1 MLFDA
6 KKIRAKVAATLAGT
20 LLLAGSAF
28 SAGFYGNQSD
38 IKWKTAD
45 TKHFQFI
52 YPQEYTEHASALSA
66 YAEAVY
72 DSVVDRYKKDLPGR
86 VNAVL
91 NNALYSNGSAVP
103 SENAVN
109 LWLTNWD
116 FKVRSSH
123 GWLADV
129 ITHEFSH
136 LVSIENGS
144 KVKPSIYGVQLSY
157 TDYYNER
164 ITSDFA
170 TFLPFTLQPLW
181 FAEGTAQFESARMG
195 FDAWDTHR
203 DMLLRVAALNDT
215 LLPLEYMHD
224 FSDNSLF
231 AELGPYT
238 QGFSL
243 VLYIS
248 RHYGEDAVP
257 KIWTELSKPYRVT
270 LDGALKKILG
280 ISEKELYEAWKKE
293 ITEAYK
299 AQKDSLGPLVEGT
312 KITADAFWQDFPVV
326 AGKHLYGV
334 SNFGGPWFDGA
345 VFKMPLKETKDSA
358 EVKDSTANKIPASA
372 GMTKEGASAGMTKE
386 NEKVDGVEIGM
397 ISIEEEE
404 GDSTIDI
411 NDYAK
416 SGFRAKKPWFDKGID
431 VYDAPEKGPIL
442 AYVTFQ
448 NRDKDGHAHFDI
460 AVSDTNKN
468 KLNLTHLVDAV
479 YPAFSPKGNEVAF
492 VRREPYSTRF
502 VLSKVPFTAD
512 FSEYTAEDPIDIYV
526 PDAKFRYYNIY
537 SPKYS
542 PDGKRIAFSFFD
554 DVHRG
559 IAVIDADGKNMKVVS
574 TEGYDERDVNWID
587 DSKIVFASNR
597 NGIFNLIE
605 KNIDTGNER
614 PLTNVVGGAFT
625 PVLAGDTL
633 YFTQYDKDGFSLY
646 KLQYT
651 PVAMINDT
659 TMNIVEDEERMSAN
673 TVIRWACV
681 NDSLE
686 KIIRDSIASFRFQS
700 DSSCIRLPV
709 HTMPEDIV
717 TDSIWRC
724 TDSTS
729 YIIDSVAYAR
739 IQGDTTCTK
748 IPMPTKGDSVI
759 RFYDTTY
766 TITQKPAPSEIV
778 LKGSPLPRIEKHI
791 ELESREFA
799 GTERDYKP
807 IPTVPLFIPMLSFN
821 ENAPDLTVFG
831 EGQLKAKI
839 GLAAI
844 IADPLKKNTV
854 QVGLLLEIGN
864 GIDYINSGGI
874 NPKQEKE
881 FFVAWENRSTPIDFG
896 LSYSYANYTSR
907 DTVRYEDVRAHD
919 GDSLG
924 ISNYAVPMQA
934 LVATAGYSPFKSI
947 DTLQIAAGYDW
958 ADFNLYEDNF
968 AWTYQKRFS
977 AMALFGIYG
986 DSEGEDGTGISGQG
1000 DGAVISYQYSNSDL
1014 YRPGT
1019 FAESFVVTESGKIKP
1034 KYRNFNI
1041 HEFGLSLYGSI
1052 QSPLTGARLAAGA
1065 KLGGIF
1071 NWDTDAKDSTGAKVD
1086 TLDSYYY
1093 STVFLEGYPYL
1104 RSSESYTRAGTK
1116 TAMAEL
1122 HYLFPVYDDWRK
1134 GFWIFET
1141 RAFYIDAFAQIG
1153 AAWNSKWFD
1162 TDKFTDH
1169 DFWDRS
1175 AGLSFRWS
1183 NKIFY
1188 SIPLDITLTFARA
1201 LSRIGDDEGREGSWK
1216 PTTIDVPLLPDA
1228 IAPTRIK
1235 FTLGMGF
1242 INSWQ

>member
-1 MLFDA
+1 MFFDA
-6 KKIRAKVAATLAGT
+6 KKFLCCATALLAVAANA
-20 LLLAGSAF
+20 
-28 SAGFYGNQSD
+28 AGFYGNQSD
-38 IKWKTAD
+38 IKWKTAG
-45 TKHFQFI
+45 TTHFQFI
-52 YPQEYTEHASALSA
+52 YPQEYTEHASRLSS

-72 DSVVDRYKKDLPGR
+72 DSVVGRYKKDLPGR

-103 SENAVN
+103 SENALN

-123 GWLADV
+123 GWIADV

-144 KVKPSIYGVQLSY
+144 KLLPNIYGLQIGY

-164 ITSDFA
+164 ITSDF
-170 TFLPFTLQPLW
+170 TSFVPFTLQPLW

-195 FDAWDTHR
+195 FDAWDSHR

-224 FSDNSLF
+224 FADNSLF

-248 RHYGEDAVP
+248 KHYGEDAVP
-257 KIWTELSKPYRVT
+257 KIWTELSNPYRVT

-280 ISEKELYEAWKKE
+280 IGEKELYEAWKKE

-299 AQKDSLGPLVEGT
+299 AQKDSLGPLVEGKKLT
-312 KITADAFWQDFPVV
+312 TEAFWQDFPVV

-345 VFKMPLKETKDSA
+345 VFKMPLEPDSSA
-358 EVKDSTANKIPASA
+358 ADSTANKIP
-372 GMTKEGASAGMTKE
+372 ASAGMTKE
-386 NEKVDGVEIGM
+386 NEKVDGVEIGQ

-411 NDYAK
+411 GKYAK

-605 KNIDTGNER
+605 KNIDTGYER

-651 PVAMINDT
+651 PVAMVNDT
-659 TMNIVEDEERMSAN
+659 T
-673 TVIRWACV
+673 V
-681 NDSLE
+681 NVTG
-686 KIIRDSIASFRFQS
+686 RDSILHVADTTWNNCADSIAKDSIAAAQLQS
-700 DSSCIRLPV
+700 DSAQSNAVANCASEPTV
-709 HTMPEDIV
+709 TM
-717 TDSIWRC
+717 R
-724 TDSTS
+724 DST
-729 YIIDSVAYAR
+729 I
-739 IQGDTTCTK
+739 K
-748 IPMPTKGDSVI
+748 IL
-759 RFYDTTY
+759 DTTY

-791 ELESREFA
+791 ELEEREFA
-799 GTERDYKP
+799 GAERDYKP
-807 IPTVPLFIPMLSFN
+807 IPTVPLIIPILSFN

-831 EGQLKAKI
+831 EGQLKAKA
-839 GLAAI
+839 GLAMI
-844 IADPLKKNTV
+844 LSDPLKKNTI
-854 QVGLLLEIGN
+854 QLGLLLELGQ
-864 GIDYINSGGI
+864 GFDYINTDGL

-881 FFVAWENRSTPIDFG
+881 FFVAWENHSTPIDFG
-896 LSYSYANYTSR
+896 ISYSYANYTSK
-907 DTVRYEDVRAHD
+907 DTVRYEDVRQHD

-924 ISNYAVPMQA
+924 MDHYAIPMQA
-934 LVATAGYSPFKSI
+934 IMGAAGYSIFKSS
-947 DTLQIAAGYDW
+947 DTLQLALGYDW
-958 ADFNLYEDNF
+958 ATFNLYEDSF
-968 AWTYQKRFS
+968 SWVYHKRFT
-977 AMALFGIYG
+977 ATAIFGFYG
-986 DSEGEDGTGISGQG
+986 DEEGEDGTGISGQG
-1000 DGAVISYQYSNSDL
+1000 NGITAYYQYSNSNL

-1019 FAESFVVTESGKIKP
+1019 FAESFYVTESGSIKP

-1041 HEFGLSLYGSI
+1041 NEFGINLYGSI
-1052 QSPLTGARLAAGA
+1052 QSPLTGARLAAGG
-1065 KLGGIF
+1065 KISGIF
-1071 NWDTDAKDSTGAKVD
+1071 NWSTDAKED

-1093 STVFLEGYPYL
+1093 SPVLLEGYPYL
-1104 RSSESYTRAGTK
+1104 RNSESYTRAGTK
-1116 TAMAEL
+1116 TAMAEV

-1141 RAFYIDAFAQIG
+1141 RGFYIDAFAQIG

-1175 AGLSFRWS
+1175 VGLSFRWS

-1188 SIPLDITLTFARA
+1188 SIPFDISLTFARA
-1201 LSRIGDDEGREGSWK
+1201 LSRIGDEHGRSGSWK
-1216 PTTIDVPLLPDA
+1216 PSPIDIPLLPDVA
-1228 IAPTRIK
+1228 SPTRIK
-1235 FTLGMGF
+1235 FAIGMGF